1 MAINGSTRSEVV
13 EGRAWSEPFDH
24 IEVAP
29 RCPDQFYVIVE
40 EGAVQSTPTE
50 CKYDI
55 GTEWTENEGADA
67 VHGQSLA
74 EDTAD
79 LDKHIAD
86 LDTSGASC

>member
-1 MAINGSTRSEVV
+1 MNESARSEVV
-13 EGRAWSEPFDH
+13 KGRAWSEPFDH

-29 RCPDQFYVIVE
+29 GCPDQFNVVVE
-40 EGAVQSTPTE
+40 KGAVQSTPTE
-50 CKYDI
+50 RKYDV
-55 GTEWTENEGADA
+55 GTEWTKNEGADA

-79 LDKHIAD
+79 FDKHIAD